1 MRLKELLPII
11 DCSIVRVYEKRE
23 HRISTY
29 IIMLN
34 PKKNKGYI
42 SDDLLNREVD
52 SISIGYNQSYA
63 IRIFVREK
71 KEEEENG

>member
-1 MRLKELLPII
+1 MILKELIPFI
-11 DCSIVRVYEKRE
+11 DCSIVHVYEKRK
-23 HRISTY
+23 HRLPTFIT
-29 IIMLN
+29 MMN

-52 SISIGYNQSYA
+52 SISIGYKQSFTF
-63 IRIFVREK
+63 RVFVREK

>member
-1 MRLKELLPII
+1 MMLKELIPFI
-11 DCSIVRVYEKRE
+11 DCSIVYVYEKRKY
-23 HRISTY
+23 RLPTFIT
-29 IIMLN
+29 MMN

-52 SISIGYNQSYA
+52 SISIGYDQSFTF
-63 IRIFVREK
+63 RVFVIEK

>member
-1 MRLKELLPII
+1 M
-11 DCSIVRVYEKRE
+11 
-23 HRISTY
+23 
-29 IIMLN
+29 MN

-52 SISIGYNQSYA
+52 SISIGYNQSFTF
-63 IRIFVREK
+63 RVFVREK